1 MEDFEAEFTVEPR
14 EDFNFVFEFNI
25 KSTEVD
31 WGRITGTLDDQ
42 TDLADALDT
51 LDSQI
56 AGNHQEITNIHNTI
70 QGYGDI
76 VSYNA
81 ADFATKNQGLLAESA
96 LQPNNNISLL
106 NNNAGY
112 ITNSALNGYATQ
124 QWAQQQASSL
134 YASMQT
140 WVRNQGYTSNVG
152 TVTSVNN
159 TQPDANG
166 NVTIQTGGTVDQTF
180 DGSST
185 NAQSGVAIE
194 GELANYVKG
203 QNGNITI
210 SNTGSMCSIGYADA
224 NTGNQHLMQIGH
236 TTEGINGVL
245 FGSLDMT
252 TSNAYMTV
260 LIPNGFILGDMVNNQ
275 TATLTVSNNNLAVNG
290 KEIATKDDINAL
302 IARIAALEANN
313 GGNS

>member
-25 KSTEVD
+25 ESTEVD

-70 QGYGDI
+70 EGYGDI

-96 LQPNNNISLL
+96 LQPNDNISLL

-124 QWAQQQASSL
+124 QWAIEQASSL
-134 YASMQT
+134 YTSMQT
-140 WVRNQGYTSNVG
+140 WVTNQGYTTNIG

-180 DGSST
+180 DGTST

-194 GELANYVKG
+194 DELENYVKG
-203 QNGNITI
+203 QNDCVTI
-210 SNTGSMCSIGYADA
+210 SNNGTEATIVCVFEDEGTPQEGYLIG
-224 NTGNQHLMQIGH
+224 
-236 TTEGINGVL
+236 
-245 FGSLDMT
+245 
-252 TSNAYMTV
+252 
-260 LIPNGFILGDMVNNQ
+260 LGDTSEGTGVMFVAVNMVEQKGYHVGVVPDGLGITDMVANQ
-275 TATLTVSNNNLAVNG
+275 SALLTVSNNNLAVNG
-290 KEIATKDDINAL
+290 KEIATKDDIDAL
-302 IARIAALEANN
+302 VARIAALEA
-313 GGNS
+313 